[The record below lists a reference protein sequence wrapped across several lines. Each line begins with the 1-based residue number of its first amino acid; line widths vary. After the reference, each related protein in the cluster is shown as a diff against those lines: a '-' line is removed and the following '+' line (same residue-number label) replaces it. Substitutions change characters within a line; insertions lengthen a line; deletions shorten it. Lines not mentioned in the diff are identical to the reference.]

1 MKMMVTMTLVM
12 TVMMMIVMKMMVT
25 MTLVMTIM
33 MMIVMKM
40 MVMTL
45 MIVIDEAA
53 SFMSLFCQ

>member
-1 MKMMVTMTLVM
+1 MMVIQMKMMVTMTLVM
-12 TVMMMIVMKMMVT
+12 TVMMINVR
-25 MTLVMTIM
+25 
-33 MMIVMKM
+33 KM